1 MTDVTDDNLGRR
13 LFQLQKEK
21 AVEDA
26 MEKIRHRTG
35 IDRFSISTADN
46 EILKF
51 ILGELWT
58 SIDRSRWGSYSF
70 TKLSEENL
78 RTLIIQGKDVKNKR
92 AMTDDDLKALDAI
105 LSKSI

>member
-1 MTDVTDDNLGRR
+1 MTNVTDDNLGRR

-26 MEKIRHRTG
+26 MEKIRHSTG
-35 IDRFSISTADN
+35 TDRPSISTADN

-58 SIDRSRWGSYSF
+58 SIDRPRWGSYSF
-70 TKLSEENL
+70 TKLSKEDL
-78 RTLIIQGKDVKNKR
+78 IGLIIQGKYIKNKHT
-92 AMTDDDLKALDAI
+92 MTDDDLKALDAI

>member
-26 MEKIRHRTG
+26 MEKIRRRTG
-35 IDRFSISTADN
+35 TDHPSFSTADN

-70 TKLSEENL
+70 TKLSIEDL
-78 RTLIIQGKDVKNKR
+78 RALVIQGRNIKNKHT
-92 AMTDDDLKALDAI
+92 MTDDDLKVLDSI
-105 LSKSI
+105 LSRSI